1 MQQAVVARCLEFPQ
15 FPLNALL
22 FVARPLEHW
31 SQRRV
36 VAGQGHHPIHRLNAS
51 IAIAVLNMPRETN
64 RRLPLG
70 QQRQQRRIGSD
81 AGISWY
87 QRHGL

>member
-1 MQQAVVARCLEFPQ
+1 MHQAIVARRLELPQ

-22 FVARPLEHW
+22 FVAGSLEHW

-36 VAGQGHHPIHRLNAS
+36 IAGQGHHPIHGLDIS

-70 QQRQQRRIGSD
+70 QQRQQRRVGSN
-81 AGISWY
+81 AGIRWN